1 MKDKEKEKSALDKV
15 KERAKQI
22 DEKIEAVNE
31 AAVEAAK
38 GAVDD
43 KLEGTNAKFDEL
55 KASLKEDIEG
65 FNVALDKVK
74 TEQEKMSM
82 PGVGNQDYFA
92 KALQENEEQLK
103 DMQNKS
109 KAKSTSIK
117 LDAGFLAKAT
127 MTTVDSLGDPL
138 LIPRQRT
145 SQMPIYD
152 PEARPLRDFFN
163 VSPLSSNQ
171 TEWPIESSYDMQAGA
186 VASDGITAKPE
197 STLTWD
203 LETRPVRTIAHTGRL
218 HKDLMADMPMLR
230 NYLSVRFRD
239 GLFREESR
247 QLIKGTNANNE
258 LLGLVNTETHVPFDS
273 ASFQAALSGT
283 GIAVADANY
292 FDILDY
298 ARTQL
303 RLNEYN
309 GNQILVNPVAGFV
322 FNHTVDSQGGYLMN
336 GANWSMISQLMNE
349 STYIDEDVF
358 YVFDG
363 QQSGTIY
370 QRENVTVDFS
380 YEDRDNFIKN
390 LVTIR
395 AEMRE
400 VFVIERPNAIIRG
413 TYSAA
418 TSTT

>member
-1 MKDKEKEKSALDKV
+1 
-15 KERAKQI
+15 
-22 DEKIEAVNE
+22 
-31 AAVEAAK
+31 
-38 GAVDD
+38 
-43 KLEGTNAKFDEL
+43 
-55 KASLKEDIEG
+55 
-65 FNVALDKVK
+65 
-74 TEQEKMSM
+74 
-82 PGVGNQDYFA
+82 
-92 KALQENEEQLK
+92 
-103 DMQNKS
+103 
-109 KAKSTSIK
+109 
-117 LDAGFLAKAT
+117 
-127 MTTVDSLGDPL
+127 
-138 LIPRQRT
+138 
-145 SQMPIYD
+145 
-152 PEARPLRDFFN
+152 
-163 VSPLSSNQ
+163 
-171 TEWPIESSYDMQAGA
+171 
-186 VASDGITAKPE
+186 
-197 STLTWD
+197 
-203 LETRPVRTIAHTGRL
+203 
-218 HKDLMADMPMLR
+218 MADMPMLR

-303 RLNEYN
+303 RLNQYN

-400 VFVIERPNAIIRG
+400 VFVVEQPNAVIRG